1 MTAPS
6 ESVAAGRVVLP
17 PGLRQDWPVPRFEVL
32 GTRDGLGARLE
43 CLAVDV
49 VTGGIDGLPQW
60 LRERVI
66 GGLARLGR
74 RVDRGHS
81 DAARDFLRTAFGELS
96 ERELDERVLEAW
108 RHFLRVVLSSQNF
121 ARHVPIER
129 IREHFTLDLSQEVQE
144 IFASDK
150 GQIVIT
156 GHMGDWEAGSAILPW
171 IGCDPVYVVAKP
183 PRNKPMSQQL
193 QRAREARGVRVLPRR
208 GAMQHASAVIEAGG
222 TLAMLLDQRART
234 RPVFAP
240 FFGRLARCD
249 RSAGVLMK
257 RLGAPVLLVACY
269 RTERPLFF
277 RAKFFDCLDPADFAR
292 QGPEE
297 IAGRINAVFERMI
310 REAPDQYFWL
320 HDRYKDTP
328 RGREGADAP
337 ASASRLSPEPPSVVE

>member
-1 MTAPS
+1 
-6 ESVAAGRVVLP
+6 VLP
-17 PGLRQDWPVPRFEVL
+17 AGLRQDWPVPRFEVL
-32 GTRDGLGARLE
+32 GTRDGLAARLE
-43 CLAVDV
+43 CLAVDI
-49 VTGGIDGLPQW
+49 TMGGIDVLPRW
-60 LRERVI
+60 MRERVI

-249 RSAGVLMK
+249 RSAGVLLR
-257 RLGAPVLLVACY
+257 RLRAPAVIAACWMTGPW
-269 RTERPLFF
+269 RWHIVMHDVFH
-277 RAKFFDCLDPADFAR
+277 PADLA
-292 QGPEE
+292 GLAPEE
-297 IAGRINAVFERMI
+297 VSTRINAVLEKLI
-310 REAPDQYFWL
+310 RTRPEQYFWL
-320 HDRYKDTP
+320 HDRY
-328 RGREGADAP
+328 RGADEVTRARE
-337 ASASRLSPEPPSVVE
+337 AAEG